1 MKKNNRSM
9 LMLFGLMLMMC
20 CAVFVS
26 GTYAKYTSKYTGK
39 DEATIAKWAWEVN
52 TTAINGVDAPTTYT
66 LDLFTTINDTVDGA
80 DETDVADD
88 RIAPGTKGSFEIEIT
103 NNSEVNG
110 KYAVD
115 FTETIPTGANIVF
128 STTESGTYG
137 ALADIVADDTATR
150 INQGET
156 KTLTYYWKWDYSK
169 DDATD
174 KAETLLALNATAQKL
189 SIQADVTLTQID

>member
-1 MKKNNRSM
+1 M

-26 GTYAKYTSKYTGK
+26 GTYAKYTSKYTGN
-39 DEATIAKWAWEVN
+39 DTATIAKWAWTIN
-52 TTAINGVDAPTTYT
+52 NTAINGVDAPTTYT
-66 LDLFTTINDTVDGA
+66 LDLFTTINDTKDGA
-80 DETDVADD
+80 DETDVADA
-88 RIAPGTKGSFEIEIT
+88 RIAPGTKGSFEIVIK

-128 STTESGTYG
+128 STEENGTYG
-137 ALADIVADDTATR
+137 RLADIAADDTATR
-150 INQGET
+150 IDQGQT

-169 DDATD
+169 DADTD
-174 KAETLLALNATAQKL
+174 KAETALALNATAQTLK
-189 SIQADVTLTQID
+189 IQADVTLTQID